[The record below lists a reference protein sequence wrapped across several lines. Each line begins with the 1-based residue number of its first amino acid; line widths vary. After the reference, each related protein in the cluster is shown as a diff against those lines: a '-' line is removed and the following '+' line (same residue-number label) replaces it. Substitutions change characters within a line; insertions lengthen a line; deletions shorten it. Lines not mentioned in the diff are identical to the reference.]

1 MSRMLIAILAASL
14 IVGSAWGA
22 TAADPKPKKPKK
34 SPAER
39 FAALDADKDQKLTTE
54 EFVSKRKNDDQKKAG
69 AKRFKKLDTDRD
81 GSLTIEEF
89 KTPPKPKKK

>member
-1 MSRMLIAILAASL
+1 MSRMLIAVLAASL
-14 IVGSAWGA
+14 VVGSALGA
-22 TAADPKPKKPKK
+22 MADDEKKPKK

-39 FAALDADKDQKLTTE
+39 FAALDANKDEKLTAE

-69 AKRFKKLDTDRD
+69 AKRFKKLDKDRD
-81 GSLTIEEF
+81 GSLTLEEF

>member
-1 MSRMLIAILAASL
+1 MSRMLIAVLAASL
-14 IVGSAWGA
+14 VVGSAVGA
-22 TAADPKPKKPKK
+22 IAADEKKPKK

-39 FAALDADKDQKLTTE
+39 FAGLDANKDEKLTAE

-69 AKRFKKLDTDRD
+69 AKRFKKLDKDRD
-81 GSLTIEEF
+81 GSLTLEEF